1 MTSEIKSKL
10 KDIWSKEHLE
20 FNNFQIFKQ
29 EKVDRV
35 LEKFFQ
41 KYCEV
46 QEDSSEDEVEI
57 THDSAKSKGKGAK
70 KKKKP
75 TPHCKKSPTPLKSP
89 VNRGKEPSEWANIL
103 FLNSGDNDI
112 ANFTQDAL
120 NKKYNLTVTPVSI
133 FSLSIYIS
141 FCVKCHYC

>member
-1 MTSEIKSKL
+1 MQKFHLYYFDFISSTMTAEIKAKL
-10 KDIWSKEHLE
+10 KDIQSKEHLE

-35 LEKFFQ
+35 LEKFPK
-41 KYCEV
+41 KYCEI

-57 THDSAKSKGKGAK
+57 THDSARSKEKGAK

-75 TPHCKKSPTPLKSP
+75 TLMARKALLLSRVLSTEERSLQNGQP
-89 VNRGKEPSEWANIL
+89 L

-120 NKKYNLTVTPVSI
+120 NKKYNLTV
-133 FSLSIYIS
+133 
-141 FCVKCHYC
+141 H

>member
-35 LEKFFQ
+35 LDKFPQ
-41 KYCEV
+41 KYYEV
-46 QEDSSEDEVEI
+46 QEDSSEDGVEI
-57 THDSAKSKGKGAK
+57 THDSPKSKGKGA

-75 TPHCKKSPTPLKSP
+75 TPHCKKSPATLKSP
-89 VNRGKEPSEWANIL
+89 VNRGKEPSEWAKIL

-112 ANFTQDAL
+112 ANFTQNAS

-133 FSLSIYIS
+133 LSLYLHLFLCQMS
-141 FCVKCHYC
+141 